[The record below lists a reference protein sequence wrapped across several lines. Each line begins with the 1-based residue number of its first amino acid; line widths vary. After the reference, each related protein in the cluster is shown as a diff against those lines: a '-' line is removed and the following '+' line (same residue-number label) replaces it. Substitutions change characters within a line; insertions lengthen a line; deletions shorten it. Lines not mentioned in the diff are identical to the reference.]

1 MRRVFLGL
9 TVLLLAGCDC
19 GDGPGGGGDDM
30 DADGGVKLDDDVTG
44 ITISPES
51 ARLVI
56 DGTQPGRQA
65 FTVMTVAPNPDDVT
79 SGATFELSDR
89 MVGRMDG
96 ATFVSGLAGGE
107 TLVTA
112 KVGSFSASAMVTVV
126 VEQVIEVQPP
136 GTPMLPSSPG
146 DVFSGTTEDA
156 GRAPTL
162 VYPNDGVMFPPNLG
176 RVEIHF
182 LPGRGNDLFE
192 IRFAANGLDVL
203 VYTRCDALANGCIYT
218 TSPDVWTLLSNTA
231 RGVAPIEITVRG
243 TSDGDDTSGT
253 SDTFE
258 MNIAPI
264 DVIGGIYYWTTSNG
278 TSIMRVDFG
287 AADQVPERFYP
298 FNGGGCYGCHA
309 VSRNGRRMTLSQN
322 GQNDGRFTVI
332 DVEARAELTPFANDR
347 REQFQSWNPDSN
359 RFAAIYGDGNPPDTN
374 IRIRDGNTGD
384 VQETIPLGHEP
395 THPDW
400 SPRGDRIAYT
410 KVTRHQTSQRPGR
423 GGISYVEAI
432 AGGGWS
438 APMDLVPAEDGFN
451 RYYPAYAPDAQFLVY
466 CESTCPNGEI
476 YTGSCDGDADEVAK
490 LWAIGEDGG
499 SRIRLD
505 NANAPGV
512 RDEGNV
518 DLSNTFPKWAPFV
531 DAKNRDGTGRLMWFT
546 FSSRR
551 EYGLRSPNGNDQLLW
566 MAALD
571 PDAILAG
578 EDGSYR
584 AFALPFQ
591 DLGTSN
597 HIAQWTTRIVPAGDG
612 GIDPGQTGDGGMCK
626 EQGDRCEPGQDEC
639 CGGLRCIENG
649 PNTYLCRPDL

>member
-1 MRRVFLGL
+1 MRRFIPVA
-9 TVLLLAGCDC
+9 LLLLTACDC
-19 GDGPGGGGDDM
+19 GSGPGGGGDG
-30 DADGGVKLDDDVTG
+30 DGGVVLDDDVTG
-44 ITISPES
+44 IRISPE
-51 ARLVI
+51 AVTLTI
-56 DGTQPGRQA
+56 DGVTSGQQA
-65 FTVMTVAPNPDDVT
+65 FTVETIAPTPEDVT
-79 SGATFELSDR
+79 AGATFELSDR

-96 ATFVSGLAGGE
+96 ATFISGLAGGE
-107 TLVTA
+107 TMVTA
-112 KVGSFSASAMVTVV
+112 RVGSFSASAVVTVV

-136 GTPMLPSSPG
+136 GTPMLPSNPG
-146 DVFSGTTEDA
+146 DVFSGTTDDA

-162 VYPNDGVMFPPNLG
+162 VYPNDGVIFPPNLG

-182 LPGRGNDLFE
+182 LPGDGNDLFE

-203 VYTRCDALANGCIYT
+203 VYTRCESLGRGCLYT

-243 TSDGDDTSGT
+243 TSEGDDTSGT
-253 SDTFE
+253 SATFA
-258 MNIAPI
+258 MNIAPV

-287 AADQVPERFYP
+287 DPDQTPERFYP
-298 FNGGGCYGCHA
+298 FSGGGCYGCHA

-332 DVEARAELTPFANDR
+332 DVEARAELTPISDDR

-359 RFAAIYGDGNPPDTN
+359 QFAAIYGDGNPPDTN
-374 IRIRDGNTGD
+374 IRIRDGNNGD
-384 VQETIPLGHEP
+384 VIESIPLGHEP

-423 GGISYVEAI
+423 GGISYVEALN
-432 AGGGWS
+432 GGGWS
-438 APMDLVPAEDGFN
+438 APIDLVPEADGFN

-466 CESTCPNGEI
+466 CESICPNGEI
-476 YTGSCDGDADEVAK
+476 YDGSCDADADEIAK
-490 LWAIGEDGG
+490 LWAVPADGG
-499 SRIRLD
+499 TPIRLD
-505 NANAPGV
+505 RVNAPGV
-512 RDEGNV
+512 RDEGNE

-531 DAKNRDGTGRLMWFT
+531 DAKNRDGSGRLMWFT

-551 EYGLRSPNGNDQLLW
+551 QYGLRSPSGSNQLLW
-566 MAALD
+566 MTALD

-578 EDGSYR
+578 EDGSYP

-591 DLGTSN
+591 DLDTSN
-597 HIAQWTTRIVPAGDG
+597 HIAQWTTRIVPPSDG
-612 GIDPGQTGDGGMCK
+612 GIDPGNPGDGGPMCK
-626 EQGDRCEPGQDEC
+626 QIGDRCEPAQNEC
-639 CGGLRCIENG
+639 CAGLTCVENG
-649 PNTYLCRPDL
+649 PGTFVCRPDV